1 MYKQLWPV
9 NTFIGDISNKFD
21 EEDRKGLI
29 ETGKKYVE
37 KYPHTFDVLD
47 PKITLPAYNL
57 FNDPCKYV
65 QKYKKILLEKV
76 LNLARLEEHPYIDD
90 VEVEAIL
97 LARRFS
103 GNGSGQTPHYH
114 RGVDYTSIFY
124 ADLDNINTEFIQN
137 VINDYDAISE
147 SCEYAFPSHI
157 RIKIKKQYET
167 KLSLP
172 SSLVVDITEC
182 KSDCC
187 VSVKV

>member
-1 MYKQLWPV
+1 MITTQQQLLLKQYQERSFVSSILAEEAC
-9 NTFIGDISNKFD
+9 NYFSFIKNVINIPLIICNSAMVCINSSITDQELLKILNIILNSSTGLILSLISNFKIY
-21 EEDRKGLI
+21 E
-29 ETGKKYVE
+29 
-37 KYPHTFDVLD
+37 H
-47 PKITLPAYNL
+47 ITLYHQLQIKYNKL
-57 FNDPCKYV
+57 SH
-65 QKYKKILLEKV
+65 L
-76 LNLARLEEHPYIDD
+76 IDSK
-90 VEVEAIL
+90 L
-97 LARRFS
+97 T
-103 GNGSGQTPHYH
+103 N
-114 RGVDYTSIFY
+114 
-124 ADLDNINTEFIQN
+124 DLDNINTEFIQN